1 MCFRAEGKVLEEIG
15 NLNCRGKG
23 TGLHLIF
30 SWYNDAE

>member
-23 TGLHLIF
+23 LHLIF
-30 SWYNDAE
+30 SWYSDAG